1 MALHRSGLKDYTIVL
16 WYTGEATG
24 GPANAGDL
32 SLIDQARLGTG
43 LKEDSGRTLVLLSA
57 TFLANVQ
64 GYAAARPRSR
74 RSGR

>member
-32 SLIDQARLGTG
+32 SLIDQHPAVPVRWQ
-43 LKEDSGRTLVLLSA
+43 EHPQRPVA
-57 TFLANVQ
+57 T
-64 GYAAARPRSR
+64 
-74 RSGR
+74 